1 MPAAACASLARYRTV
16 RWTISLTAPRICA
29 SALGRQSEVL
39 MVCLLADWLDLG
51 LARMAEPCTASP
63 GQIAFTA
70 AWPHQTYAPGAAPLG
85 QSATAQ
91 APGRAVRQR
100 HGGVLRQSSRV
111 GGITRAMSRASAT
124 TRTTPD
130 LDHTLALCTLPVPVR
145 AAHPRPE
152 EPCLYAYCSDISR
165 KGAPSSQARIL
176 STVSR

>member
-100 HGGVLRQSSRV
+100 HGGVLRAVFPRRWYNQSDVTSVRHHTNDARFGSYV
-111 GGITRAMSRASAT
+111 GVMHVARASA
-124 TRTTPD
+124 R
-130 LDHTLALCTLPVPVR
+130 R
-145 AAHPRPE
+145 ASP
-152 EPCLYAYCSDISR
+152 
-165 KGAPSSQARIL
+165 
-176 STVSR
+176 T

>member
-85 QSATAQ
+85 QSGTAR

-100 HGGVLRQSSRV
+100 HGGVLRAVFPRRRYNESDVTSV
-111 GGITRAMSRASAT
+111 AT
-124 TRTTPD
+124 TRTTPHS
-130 LDHTLALCTLPVPVR
+130 DHTLALCTLSVPVR

-152 EPCLYAYCSDISR
+152 KHAYTPTGDISR